1 MFVIGMAH
9 PNTSQRVGTELQKA
23 GVQRVVLGAAVAVAV
38 APQTIDG
45 LSSMPCASW
54 MCRMSKAF
62 LQPHGG
68 RTVTLGANRAT

>member
-9 PNTSQRVGTELQKA
+9 PNTSQRVGTERQKA
-23 GVQRVVLGAAVAVAV
+23 GVQRVDLGAVVAVAV

-54 MCRMSKAF
+54 ARRISKAF

-68 RTVTLGANRAT
+68 RTVTLGANRST